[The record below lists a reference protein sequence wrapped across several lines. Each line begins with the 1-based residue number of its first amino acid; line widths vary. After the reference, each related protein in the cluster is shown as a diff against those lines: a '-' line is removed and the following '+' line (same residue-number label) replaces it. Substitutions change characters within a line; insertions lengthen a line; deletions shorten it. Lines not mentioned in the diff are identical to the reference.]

1 MLQPQEVV
9 VGKLLPTVRARVAQI
24 LLEDHHL
31 RQVEIAKLLGLTQAA
46 VSHYH
51 TRSRGLDKDVLRH
64 FPELEAFAQDI
75 AARVQR
81 GMPLRAQIAAFN
93 TMAETVSKTDRFCQY
108 HKKIAS
114 LEDSCDVCFEATP
127 KTR

>member
-9 VGKLLPTVRARVAQI
+9 VGKFLPAVRARVAQI

-31 RQVEIAKLLGLTQAA
+31 RQVEIARLLGLTQAA

-51 TRSRGLDKDVLRH
+51 TRSRGLDKDVLKR

-75 AARVQR
+75 AARIQK
-81 GMPLRAQIAAFN
+81 GLPLPAQIAAFN
-93 TMAETVSKTDRFCQY
+93 AMAETLSKTDRFCQY

-114 LEDSCDVCFEATP
+114 LDETCDVCFESTP
-127 KTR
+127 KIR